1 MYASVAGDPRGSAG
15 TGKGSRTG
23 AQPLGAVVRIAD
35 EVNAREPRPAED
47 RQTKIY
53 HLTFL
58 KAGQIASVLMKTYLD
73 PSRGF
78 LRVAPVESSNSL
90 LVYGEKA
97 YLVQIDEALK
107 QLDIPPSEL
116 PHGSRVILRRIK
128 VRWGSSAAIVKLI
141 TEYWPRNGAELLQPD
156 STDNSILVRAT
167 EDEVNNI
174 QMYVNVVDNPPP
186 GN

>member
-1 MYASVAGDPRGSAG
+1 
-15 TGKGSRTG
+15 
-23 AQPLGAVVRIAD
+23 
-35 EVNAREPRPAED
+35 
-47 RQTKIY
+47 
-53 HLTFL
+53 
-58 KAGQIASVLMKTYLD
+58 
-73 PSRGF
+73 
-78 LRVAPVESSNSL
+78 
-90 LVYGEKA
+90 VYGEKA